1 MVNRG
6 VIGVIVRNTAER
18 VPLGKDMGSKL
29 RDRVIGA
36 HVGDFIHHLWDVF
49 EVFVVVGVDFLQLD
63 VDLSGRAVEDEI
75 GPLWVSLCSEG

>member
-1 MVNRG
+1 MFAVTDKG
-6 VIGVIVRNTAER
+6 ILSLLEASG
-18 VPLGKDMGSKL
+18 GFQL
-29 RDRVIGA
+29 R
-36 HVGDFIHHLWDVF
+36 LTVF